1 MIRYEF
7 VAMRGGAPYKTLRV
21 PADSTPQIRFT
32 GNAEVKSTISLTAE
46 PDKDVNW
53 LTDMLSVVRV
63 NNAERTPLGLFNI
76 TTSPVITDD
85 YGHSTQE
92 LTGYDQGYALRNL
105 SVLEESLTIRAGTK
119 YTTAVREQL
128 LAAGITVVNIIETD
142 DVLMTDHAWETGSTR
157 YAVVSDL
164 LAEINYRD
172 IYFDGNGVAIAE
184 PWAPASINNK
194 THRYGSEEAT
204 LLRIPMSVQA
214 DTFDAANVF
223 VDIVS
228 SADLDKELRA
238 VAENV
243 NPTSPLSLMRRGRR
257 IVSVQTVEGI
267 ASQTALET
275 HVKNRMLLSMMGA
288 ASYTF
293 TTCGDM
299 ERPHGLNDS
308 ILMMRDGIGLLEE
321 QDWALSC
328 VPGGQMMHTAKKV
341 YYSVD

>member
-7 VAMRGGAPYKTLRV
+7 IAMRGGAPYKVLHV
-21 PADSTPQIRFT
+21 PSDCTPQIRFT
-32 GNAEVKSTISLTAE
+32 GNAEVKSTISLTVE
-46 PDKDVNW
+46 PDDTVNW

-63 NNAERTPLGLFNI
+63 NNAERIPLGLFNI

-85 YGHSTQE
+85 YGHSTQD

-105 SVLEESLTIRAGTK
+105 SSLEKSLTIRAGTK
-119 YTTAVREQL
+119 YTTAIREQL
-128 LAAGITVVNIIETD
+128 LAAGIRVVSIIEND
-142 DVLMTDHAWETGSTR
+142 EVLMTDHAWETGTTR
-157 YAVVSDL
+157 YTVVSDL

-172 IYFDGNGVAIAE
+172 IYFDGNGVAVAE
-184 PWAPASINNK
+184 PWEPASIHIK
-194 THRYGSEEAT
+194 THRYGNEETT
-204 LLRIPMSVQA
+204 LLSIPMSVQA

-228 SADLDKELRA
+228 SADLDQELRA

-257 IVSVQTVEGI
+257 IVSVQTVDGI
-267 ASQTALET
+267 ASQEALET

-293 TTCGDM
+293 TSCGDM

-308 ILMMRDGIGLLEE
+308 ILMMRDRIGLLEE
-321 QDWALSC
+321 QDWTLNC
-328 VPGGQMMHTAKKV
+328 IPGGQMAHTAKKV

>member
-7 VAMRGGAPYKTLRV
+7 IAMRGGAPFKTLNV
-21 PADSTPQIRFT
+21 PADCTPQIKFT
-32 GNAEVKSTISLTAE
+32 GSAEVKSTISLTVE
-46 PDKDVNW
+46 PDNDVDW

-63 NNAERTPLGLFNI
+63 NNVERTPIGLFNI
-76 TTSPVITDD
+76 TTSPVSVDD

-92 LTGYDQGYALRNL
+92 LTGYDQGYFLRNL
-105 SVLEESLTIRAGTK
+105 SVLERSLTIRAGTK
-119 YTTAVREQL
+119 YTTAIREQL
-128 LAAGITVVNIIETD
+128 LAAGIAVVSIVETN

-157 YAVVSDL
+157 YSVVSDL
-164 LAEINYRD
+164 LSEINYRD
-172 IYFDGNGVAIAE
+172 IYFDGRGVAIAE
-184 PWAPASINNK
+184 PWQPASINSK
-194 THRYGSEEAT
+194 THRYGKEEVT
-204 LLRIPMSVQA
+204 LLRIPMNIQA

-228 SADLDKELRA
+228 SADLDRELRA

-267 ASQTALET
+267 ASQEALET

-293 TTCGDM
+293 TTCGDV
-299 ERPHGLNDS
+299 EYPHGLNDS
-308 ILMMRDGIGLLEE
+308 ILMMRDGIGLMEE
-321 QDWALSC
+321 QDWSLSC
-328 VPGGQMMHTAKKV
+328 IPGGQMTHTAKKV
-341 YYSVD
+341 YFSVD

>member
-1 MIRYEF
+1 MILYEF
-7 VAMRGGAPYKTLRV
+7 IAMRDGAPYKRLNV

-32 GNAEVKSTISLTAE
+32 GSAEVKSTIGLTVE
-46 PDKDVNW
+46 PDRDVNW

-85 YGHSTQE
+85 YGYSAQE

-184 PWAPASINNK
+184 PWAPASIHNK

-288 ASYTF
+288 SSYTF

-308 ILMMRDGIGLLEE
+308 ILVMRDGIGLLEE

-328 VPGGQMMHTAKKV
+328 VPGGQMTHTAKKV

>member
-7 VAMRGGAPYKTLRV
+7 IAMRSGAHYKVLKV
-21 PADSTPQIRFT
+21 PADTTPQIRFT
-32 GNAEVKSTISLTAE
+32 GNAEVKSTITLTIE
-46 PDKDVNW
+46 PDADVNW

-63 NNAERTPLGLFNI
+63 DNADRVPLGLFNI
-76 TTSPVITDD
+76 TTCPRSLDEN
-85 YGHSTQE
+85 GSETQE
-92 LTGYDQGYALRNL
+92 LTGYDQGYSLRNL
-105 SVLEESLTIRAGTK
+105 SVLERSLTIRAGTR
-119 YTTAVREQL
+119 YTTAIREQL
-128 LAAGITVVNIIETD
+128 LASGINVVSIIDTNE
-142 DVLMTDHAWETGSTR
+142 VLMTDHAWETGTTR
-157 YAVVSDL
+157 YAVVSAL

-172 IYFDGNGVAIAE
+172 IYFDGSGVAVAE
-184 PWAPASINNK
+184 PWAPASINTR
-194 THRYGSEEAT
+194 THRYGAAETT

-228 SADLDKELRA
+228 SADLDAELRA

-243 NPTSPLSLMRRGRR
+243 NPTSPLSIMRRGRR
-257 IVSVQTVEGI
+257 IVSVETVEGI

-293 TTCGDM
+293 TTCGDV
-299 ERPHGLNDS
+299 EQPHRLNDS

-321 QDWALSC
+321 QEWALDC
-328 VPGGQMMHTAKKV
+328 VPGGQMTHTAKKV
-341 YYSVD
+341 YYNID

>member
-21 PADSTPQIRFT
+21 PTDSTPQIRFT
-32 GNAEVKSTISLTAE
+32 GNAEVKSTISLMAE

-119 YTTAVREQL
+119 YTAAIREQL
-128 LAAGITVVNIIETD
+128 LAAGISVVSIIETD

-157 YAVVSDL
+157 YTVVSDL

-184 PWAPASINNK
+184 PWEPAAIHNK
-194 THRYGSEEAT
+194 THRYGPEEAT

-267 ASQTALET
+267 ASQAALET

-288 ASYTF
+288 SSYTF

-308 ILMMRDGIGLLEE
+308 VLMMRDGIGLLEE
-321 QDWALSC
+321 QDWTLSC
-328 VPGGQMMHTAKKV
+328 VPGGQMIHTAKKV